1 LRGTGPKALERGI
14 PRSQPAREFPPGR
27 VRGTSG
33 AVFRSSFLGLI
44 YLVVGVAVAASHH
57 YFKHLDTIRLILS
70 AILAVVLWPLIL
82 LGIDLHIKK

>member
-1 LRGTGPKALERGI
+1 VPSRTRQTGSRRTSSSSFLRADIGVH
-14 PRSQPAREFPPGR
+14 PPNM
-27 VRGTSG
+27 
-33 AVFRSSFLGLI
+33 FRSSFLGLV

-70 AILAVVLWPLIL
+70 AILAVILWPLIL